1 MIQEDFMP
9 VSGAVGSIPVPMRT
23 NLFRGTV
30 AVLLL
35 TASAAFADDAG
46 YHIAARY
53 PIGGDASRWD
63 YLRIDPATRYLYV
76 AHFTRFEVLNADT
89 GKKVGEIAPAS
100 RAHGVV
106 IVPEAGRGFAT
117 SGNDSAIIVF
127 DPHTLKTVATIRST
141 GTNPDAI
148 QYDAADTK
156 KVYVVNG
163 SSGTVTVI
171 DPMTAAVTGTVRLT
185 DGKLEQIGFDGR
197 GRAFVN
203 NEEKSVMHVFDTH
216 TLQSLATWSLAPG
229 EGGTGLVVDAVHH
242 RVFATCGNNKL
253 VVLDSDTGKV
263 VATPPI
269 GEDAD
274 GAVFDPASGRIFTSN
289 ADNTMTVLHQDTPD
303 AYSVVLTVPTGVGAK
318 QIALDEQT
326 GRIFLPSGKFGAK
339 PEPTAKVP
347 NPLPPVV
354 PGTFEVL
361 VIGR

>member
-1 MIQEDFMP
+1 MP
-9 VSGAVGSIPVPMRT
+9 VSGAAGNMPPPMRT
-23 NLFRGTV
+23 NLFRGAV
-30 AVLLL
+30 AVLFL
-35 TASAAFADDAG
+35 TASAAFAADAG

-63 YLRIDPATRYLYV
+63 YLRVDPATRYLYV
-76 AHFTRFEVLNADT
+76 AHFTRFEVLDADS
-89 GKKVGEIAPAS
+89 GRKVGEIAPTS

-106 IVPEAGRGFAT
+106 IVPEAGHGFAT
-117 SGNDSAIIVF
+117 SGNDNAVIVF
-127 DPHTLKTVATIRST
+127 DPHTLKTVAIIKST

-171 DPMTAAVTGTVRLT
+171 DPVAAAVTGTARLT
-185 DGKLEQIGFDGR
+185 AGKLEQIGFDGR

-216 TLQSLATWSLAPG
+216 TLQSIATWSLAPG
-229 EGGTGLVVDAVHH
+229 KGGTGLVVDAEHH

-274 GAVFDPASGRIFTSN
+274 GVVFEPASGRIFTSN

-303 AYSVVLTVPTGVGAK
+303 IYSVVQTVLTGVGAK
-318 QIALDEQT
+318 QIALDEKT

-339 PEPTAKVP
+339 PAPTAKVP

-354 PGTFEVL
+354 PGSFEVL